1 MQNPFGSK
9 RRCLFDRAAVSNPYM
24 RALTSCFGLCAIL
37 LAACSGDDF
46 STTTNGTGGA
56 ATGDGGEG
64 GTQSSGGS
72 QATGGKAGS
81 SGRGGNANGGNTA
94 GGASGNGGSP
104 SGGTAGGGGSSGG
117 GTVNSGGA
125 GAGGIAGGGNGGA
138 ATGGIA
144 GSNTGGAPPLTTCR
158 DDAALANVLFCD
170 DFEAPGLPLWRHFA
184 LAGSDGETKR
194 VTGAGVPK
202 RGNAALQSTKT
213 APGSRDPLMADVL
226 GNRTSGSFYARVWLY
241 IPSTTQIT
249 DDINANATLMV
260 LGETQSPLGGTSL
273 ALWKSGLTI
282 QLYNGTQ
289 AAQAASFAVDA
300 ATFPRDAWFCLRWDF
315 PVGPSVPKSAFHVRI
330 GNAPLVNREPD
341 AVVDSTLSH
350 PYDRVWI
357 GINHV
362 SNNQLSPVV
371 VYYDDV
377 AVDTNDIS
385 CGF

>member
-1 MQNPFGSK
+1 
-9 RRCLFDRAAVSNPYM
+9 M
-24 RALTSCFGLCAIL
+24 RASTSRFALYSVL

-46 STTTNGTGGA
+46 STANTGTEDASPGNGGQGGKP
-56 ATGDGGEG
+56 
-64 GTQSSGGS
+64 
-72 QATGGKAGS
+72 ATGGTAGAQTGGS
-81 SGRGGNANGGNTA
+81 SGNGGRSTGGNPS
-94 GGASGNGGSP
+94 GGASGNGGSSTGGATG
-104 SGGTAGGGGSSGG
+104 SGGSSTGGAAGNGGSSGG
-117 GTVNSGGA
+117 GTANSGGA
-125 GAGGIAGGGNGGA
+125 GSSGAGGVAGGGNGGT
-138 ATGGIA
+138 ATGGVI

-158 DDAALANVLFCD
+158 DDPALANVLFCD

-184 LAGSDGETKR
+184 QAGTDGETKR

-202 RGNAALQSTKT
+202 RGNASLQSTKT
-213 APGSRDPLMADVL
+213 APGSRDPLTADVL
-226 GNRTSGSFYARVWLY
+226 GSRTSGSLYARVWLY
-241 IPSTTQIT
+241 IPQTTQIT

-260 LGETQSPLGGTSL
+260 LGETMAPLGGTSL

-300 ATFPRDAWFCLRWDF
+300 TTFPRDAWFCLRWDF
-315 PVGPSVPKSAFHVRI
+315 PIGPSVPKSAFHVRI
-330 GNAPLVNREPD
+330 GNNALVNREPD
-341 AVVDSTLSH
+341 AVVNSTLSN

-362 SNNQLSPVV
+362 SNLQLSPVV

-377 AVDTNDIS
+377 AVDTNDIG